1 MKHNFPILMRS
12 GGASVAG
19 GKMFKGAA
27 PAAAENAP
35 QAVAGS
41 DHESTSDQATVVRH
55 KLDEVWIWQDD
66 VIGYCDRLLR
76 NYCSMLVEKVVFST
90 ARHAACIRVGVVT
103 HH

>member
-1 MKHNFPILMRS
+1 
-12 GGASVAG
+12 
-19 GKMFKGAA
+19 MFKGAA
-27 PAAAENAP
+27 PAAENAP

-41 DHESTSDQATVVRH
+41 DHESTADQATVVRH

-76 NYCSMLVEKVVFST
+76 NYYSMLVEKVVFST
-90 ARHAACIRVGVVT
+90 ARHAACTRVGVVT